1 MNEVTFLK
9 YKIIFKSENFQLRKC
24 IFCKQFVV
32 KILCFEVATLEK
44 FVIQRMSKE
53 IADW

>member
-9 YKIIFKSENFQLRKC
+9 YKIIFKSENFQLRTC

-32 KILCFEVATLEK
+32 KILCFEVATTQK
-44 FVIQRMSKE
+44 FVTQKMSKE
-53 IADW
+53 IAEW

>member
-1 MNEVTFLK
+1 MITFLK
-9 YKIIFKSENFQLRKC
+9 YKIICKSENFQLKKC

-32 KILCFEVATLEK
+32 KILCFEVATIHR

-53 IADW
+53 IVN